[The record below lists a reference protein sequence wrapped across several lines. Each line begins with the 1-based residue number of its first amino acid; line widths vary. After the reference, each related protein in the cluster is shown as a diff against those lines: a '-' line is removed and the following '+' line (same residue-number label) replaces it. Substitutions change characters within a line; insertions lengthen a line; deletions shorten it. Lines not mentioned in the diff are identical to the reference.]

1 MMSPEPNNKSGL
13 RSMTGFGRGEADG
26 EPGSVGVEIR
36 SVNSRFA
43 DIKVHLPSMLLALE
57 ARSRDLL
64 KGRIGRGKIDCRV
77 RFDAGAADVQG
88 LQFNEAAILAY
99 VAELRDLNAKAG
111 LEAPVT
117 IDMALRLPG
126 ATEVEDVSVDAE
138 AVWPAMA
145 QALDAALEAFEAE
158 RAREG
163 AALATH
169 ILEDLGV
176 LRERREKIE
185 AASSQIVEKFRER
198 LASRIAEL
206 EENIKVKLE
215 PGRLEIEV
223 ALFADRCDVSE
234 EMARLGAHLDRLGEL
249 AENAAGKP
257 VGKALDF
264 LIQEILREINTTG
277 SKARDTVVV
286 EDVLEMKNAIERIRE
301 QIQNIE

>member
-1 MMSPEPNNKSGL
+1 MSPTPNNKSGL

-43 DIKVHLPSMLLALE
+43 DIKVNLPSMLLALE
-57 ARSRDLL
+57 ARARELL

-77 RFDAGAADVQG
+77 SFTPGAADALG
-88 LQFNEAAILAY
+88 LQFNEPAILAY
-99 VAELRDLNAKAG
+99 VDELKKLNAKAG
-111 LEAPVT
+111 LDAPVT

-126 ATEVEDVSVDAE
+126 ATQVEDVSVDAE

-145 QALDAALEAFEAE
+145 EALGAALEAFEAE

-163 AALATH
+163 GALAAH

-176 LRERREKIE
+176 LRACRQRIE
-185 AASSQIVEKFRER
+185 AAGSQVVEKFRER
-198 LASRIAEL
+198 LALRIAEL
-206 EENIKVKLE
+206 EENIKAKLE
-215 PGRLEIEV
+215 PGRLEVEV

-234 EMARLGAHLDRLGEL
+234 EMARLGAHLDRLNDL
-249 AENAAGKP
+249 ARNPAGKP

-277 SKARDTVVV
+277 SKARDTTVV